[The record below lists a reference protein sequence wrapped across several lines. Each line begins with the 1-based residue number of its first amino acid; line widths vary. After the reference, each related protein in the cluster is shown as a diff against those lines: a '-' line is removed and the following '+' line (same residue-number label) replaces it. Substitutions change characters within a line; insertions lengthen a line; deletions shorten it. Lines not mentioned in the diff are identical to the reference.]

1 MPFHMNLCFELH
13 FRFHG
18 CSDLISQLLI
28 RTLHSDLTKLTSFFQ
43 LFFTDYIFH
52 LIIASYKI
60 LICDHMPGNFQKI
73 AFRLYLQPE
82 MSPSA
87 PLDCKSFADRFTDII
102 KSCSDLPS
110 VQFLQDPFFP
120 FRSETLLHAEMSQAV
135 FESPL

>member
-102 KSCSDLPS
+102 KAVLICLQFNFYRILFSRSDQKL
-110 VQFLQDPFFP
+110 FYMLKCHRLF
-120 FRSETLLHAEMSQAV
+120 
-135 FESPL
+135 